1 MSQPHPPATPEPTEP
16 RRPVEAAPPARPPAP
31 PRERRW
37 SVGTVVMGLL
47 LVLLGVAWLLESLDA
62 FEVPWGIILP
72 IALIVVGAALLLAA
86 RRERPR
92 GLIAAGL
99 ILTVLSAATS
109 AGDIGVGGVGERAY
123 RPASLAD
130 LEDVPDLGVGELRL
144 DLRLLPPS
152 AAGRATREVDVSV
165 GIGELRVVLPPEL
178 PVQIQASAGIGQV
191 QLPDGS
197 EGGFGAEAQ
206 FPDGRPTGDRLH
218 LELSVGIGQVTVQ
231 R

>member
-1 MSQPHPPATPEPTEP
+1 MSESRPPATPQPTEP
-16 RRPVEAAPPARPPAP
+16 RQPIEPRASTRPPTAPAR
-31 PRERRW
+31 RRW
-37 SVGTVVMGLL
+37 SVGTVVVGLL
-47 LVLLGVAWLLESLDA
+47 LVLLGAAWLVESLNA
-62 FEVPWGIILP
+62 VEVPWGTIFP
-72 IALIVVGAALLLAA
+72 IALMVVGSALLLAA

-109 AGDIGVGGVGERAY
+109 VGDIGVGGVGERAY
-123 RPASLAD
+123 RPTSLPG

-144 DLRLLPPS
+144 DLRRLPPS
-152 AAGRATREVDVSV
+152 VATRAVEEIDVSV
-165 GIGELRVVLPPEL
+165 GIGELRVLLPPDL
-178 PVQIQASAGIGQV
+178 PVQIQASAGIGEI

-206 FPDGRPTGDRLH
+206 FPDGSPAGVRLH
-218 LELSVGIGQVTVQ
+218 LELSVGIGQVTVE

>member
-1 MSQPHPPATPEPTEP
+1 MTESRPPATPPPTEP
-16 RRPVEAAPPARPPAP
+16 QRPVEARPPARPPTAP
-31 PRERRW
+31 TGRRW
-37 SVGTVVMGLL
+37 SLGTIVVGLL
-47 LVLLGVAWLLESLDA
+47 LVFLGGAWLLESLDA
-62 FEVPWGIILP
+62 VEVPWGTLFP
-72 IALIVVGAALLLAA
+72 IAVIVVGGALLLVA

-99 ILTVLSAATS
+99 VLTVLSAATS
-109 AGDIGVGGVGERAY
+109 AGDLGVGGVGERTY
-123 RPASLAD
+123 RPTSLAG

-144 DLRLLPPS
+144 DLRRLSPS
-152 AAGRATREVDVSV
+152 AASRAVEEIDVSV

-178 PVQIQASAGIGQV
+178 PVQIQASAGIGEV

-206 FPDGRPTGDRLH
+206 FPDGRPGGDRLH
-218 LELSVGIGQVTVQ
+218 LELSVGIGQVTVE

>member
-1 MSQPHPPATPEPTEP
+1 MSESRPPAAPQPSEP
-16 RRPVEAAPPARPPAP
+16 RQPVEPRPSARPPTAP
-31 PRERRW
+31 AGHRW
-37 SVGTVVMGLL
+37 SMSTVVVGLL
-47 LVLLGVAWLLESLDA
+47 LVLLGAAWLVESLDA
-62 FEVPWGIILP
+62 VEVPWGTILP
-72 IALIVVGAALLLAA
+72 IALMVVGGALLLAA

-123 RPASLAD
+123 RPTSLPG

-144 DLRLLPPS
+144 DLRRLPPS
-152 AAGRATREVDVSV
+152 VATTAVEEIDVSV
-165 GIGELRVVLPPEL
+165 GIGELRVLLPPDL
-178 PVQIQASAGIGQV
+178 PVQIQAGAGIGEV

-206 FPDGRPTGDRLH
+206 FPDGGPAGDRLH
-218 LELSVGIGQVTVQ
+218 LELSVGIGQVTVE